1 MPTRYSH
8 VLKSRRLTPNST
20 KAAAQSPRQ
29 KCPAEDGGILKTRF
43 AMMRQE
49 LKALMS
55 LLQQID
61 HVSIAIKPTRRC
73 VPFDL
78 AHPSPH
84 HTLPLSFSA
93 PLPSHSLS
101 LNLSIASKPQS
112 EPLSRSTA
120 SNIIDSEGIRSTI
133 KSRVVD
139 LKSHHLLPSAPLH
152 QGNKN
157 KTYLYYLL
165 TSITF
170 QPLTYRSAT
179 LCLAC
184 KSSMSEPLRTNLPPD
199 LGKTKSHSVHPV
211 RT

>member
-8 VLKSRRLTPNST
+8 VLKSRRLTLNST

-61 HVSIAIKPTRRC
+61 HVSVAIKPTRRC

-84 HTLPLSFSA
+84 HT
-93 PLPSHSLS
+93 LPSHSLS

-139 LKSHHLLPSAPLH
+139 LKSHHL
-152 QGNKN
+152 
-157 KTYLYYLL
+157 YYLL

-199 LGKTKSHSVHPV
+199 LGKTKSHSVPPV